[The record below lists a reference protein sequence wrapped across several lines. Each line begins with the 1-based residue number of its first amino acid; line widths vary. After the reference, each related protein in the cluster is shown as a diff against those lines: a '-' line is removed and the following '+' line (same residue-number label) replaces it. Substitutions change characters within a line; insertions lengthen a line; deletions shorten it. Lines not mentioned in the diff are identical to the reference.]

1 MLITHCILC
10 SNLVF
15 WKKYCMMK
23 EGWTIFWKAN
33 CSSPERNTAC
43 LEECSIFCTDTPSK
57 KGSTLLNLF
66 FTFVYFLYFFG
77 RLSLAMYLYI
87 YNYIYVCVC
96 VWNVCVCYLCSIFYL
111 KWGVLGGWGGRYIHI
126 YLSVCVCV
134 SVCVYVM

>member
-96 VWNVCVCYLCSIFYL
+96 VWNVCVCVIFVAFFIW
-111 KWGVLGGWGGRYIHI
+111 KGGSWEGGVADIYTYIC
-126 YLSVCVCV
+126 LSVCVCLY
-134 SVCVYVM
+134 VCM